1 MYLIAENLV
10 NVWNVIKDEFK
21 KPRPSKTNAC

>member
-10 NVWNVIKDEFK
+10 KDWDVIKDEFK
-21 KPRPSKTNAC
+21 KRPLKTNA